1 MSCQFAPNSTIVPGV
16 EYWQFVESMEA
27 KVICPSTCLRPD
39 PGGALIPWLYTVFLL
54 LFHLPACII
63 RALRWESAQYLALSL
78 ALLSVAMCIQ
88 SYMSTR
94 LAASEV
100 LVWMPLTLMLD
111 VGAMLQMV
119 VLIVERYE
127 PRGTRR
133 LGNALQASLAR
144 TWRAIVAG
152 LDHPPRDPAE
162 ADIAEAPGAR
172 PEDNILTHA
181 IVALVASA
189 LLVAL
194 VILQIYGLYAAAS
207 GSVEASASNLTVKW
221 CSPSFRD
228 FAIAIS
234 TGNCE
239 IYEVTGSSSNGIGCI
254 SLPAQQQRDWLT
266 ITIAGLAAA
275 LVFEGMD
282 LALIRCAR
290 GRQCRGVGM
299 QRPWFTMFAGV
310 LSLVILI
317 AFGVFNAARL
327 PVGVTDV
334 VWIYRKEP
342 MATLGRVC
350 QGKLKAP
357 GLRGMIIGWTDGL
370 FDGWGYVYHG
380 NVVHR

>member
-16 EYWQFVESMEA
+16 EHWQFVKSIEA
-27 KVICPSTCLRPD
+27 KVICPSTYLRPD
-39 PGGALIPWLYTVFLL
+39 PGGALIPWLYAVFLL

-94 LAASEV
+94 LAASKV

-119 VLIVERYE
+119 VLIVEMYE
-127 PRGTRR
+127 PHGTRR
-133 LGNALQASLAR
+133 LGNALQASLVR
-144 TWRAIVAG
+144 IWRAFVARG
-152 LDHPPRDPAE
+152 NELPPQAIELPLA
-162 ADIAEAPGAR
+162 GANL
-172 PEDNILTHA
+172 EDNILTHA

-194 VILQIYGLYAAAS
+194 VILQIYGIYAAAS
-207 GSVEASASNLTVKW
+207 GSVEASGSNLTVKW

-234 TGNCE
+234 TGDCE

-266 ITIAGLAAA
+266 TTIAGLAAA
-275 LVFEGMD
+275 LVFQGLD

-290 GRQCRGVGM
+290 GRQCRGVQM
-299 QRPWFTMFAGV
+299 QRPWFTMFAGA
-310 LSLVILI
+310 LLLVILI

-342 MATLGRVC
+342 MTTLGRVC

-370 FDGWGYVYHG
+370 FDGWGSVYNG